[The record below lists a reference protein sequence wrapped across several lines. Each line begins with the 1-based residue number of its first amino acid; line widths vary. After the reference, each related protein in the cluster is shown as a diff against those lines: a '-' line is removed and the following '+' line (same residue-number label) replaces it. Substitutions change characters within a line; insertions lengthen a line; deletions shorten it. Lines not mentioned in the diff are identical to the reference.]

1 MCGPRSP
8 ARPVSSSPGRGSLP
22 EKGLETPGLG
32 KPLPRAGPD
41 CRAAHLR
48 GRNKECPRPTV
59 LPLTLPNPNNPTHP
73 VLCPFFRWEKRGQ
86 GRWDC
91 PGEQAGMPEEAG

>member
-1 MCGPRSP
+1 MCGPQGP
-8 ARPVSSSPGRGSLP
+8 ARPVSSSPGRGSP
-22 EKGLETPGLG
+22 PGLR

-48 GRNKECPRPTV
+48 GWNKERPRPPV
-59 LPLTLPNPNNPTHP
+59 MPLTLPKPNNLAHP

-91 PGEQAGMPEEAG
+91 PGKQAGMPEEAG